1 MSKITFTDVLA
12 LAKSGWTPAAVKELM
27 NAEVKEQND
36 PAPVPE
42 EVKKEA
48 SKEEVDYKAM
58 YESTKK
64 ELDTLQQKNTQKEI
78 QDPDE
83 LKIDEV
89 IKNIT
94 SRL

>member
-27 NAEVKEQND
+27 DAEVKEQND

-42 EVKKEA
+42 EAKQEA
-48 SKEEVDYKAM
+48 SKEEVDYKEL

-83 LKIDEV
+83 LTIDEV
-89 IKNIT
+89 IKNIS

>member
-27 NAEVKEQND
+27 DAEIKEQND

-42 EVKKEA
+42 EAKQEA

>member
-27 NAEVKEQND
+27 DAEVKEQND
-36 PAPVPE
+36 PAPAPE
-42 EVKKEA
+42 EAKQEA

>member
-27 NAEVKEQND
+27 DAEVKEQND

-42 EVKKEA
+42 EAKQEA
-48 SKEEVDYKAM
+48 SKEEVDYKEL